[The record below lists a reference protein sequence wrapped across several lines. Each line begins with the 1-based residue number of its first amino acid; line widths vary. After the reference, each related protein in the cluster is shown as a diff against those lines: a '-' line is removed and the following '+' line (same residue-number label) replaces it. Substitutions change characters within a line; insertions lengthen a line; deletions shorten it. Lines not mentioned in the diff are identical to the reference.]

1 MPFSENLSAKRVARG
16 FSQQELAD
24 RVGSKKQNI
33 AAYEQG
39 RAEPS
44 NELLMKIAAELK
56 TTPGELLGTET
67 TKVEK
72 TEKFTYWESRTGHF
86 TEQEKKDLDKFIR
99 ELLTEDQDKRKNA
112 MDVARVVL
120 KQGKKKKE

>member
-1 MPFSENLSAKRVARG
+1 MPFSENLSAKRIAKG
-16 FSQQELAD
+16 FSQQELAE

-39 RAEPS
+39 RAQPS
-44 NELLMKIAAELK
+44 NELLLKIAAELN
-56 TTPGELLGTET
+56 TTPGELLGTEK
-67 TKVEK
+67 TKNETV
-72 TEKFTYWESRTGHF
+72 EKFTYWESRTGHF
-86 TEQEKKDLDKFIR
+86 TEQEKRDLDKFIQ
-99 ELLTEDQDKRKNA
+99 ELLTEDKSSRKNA